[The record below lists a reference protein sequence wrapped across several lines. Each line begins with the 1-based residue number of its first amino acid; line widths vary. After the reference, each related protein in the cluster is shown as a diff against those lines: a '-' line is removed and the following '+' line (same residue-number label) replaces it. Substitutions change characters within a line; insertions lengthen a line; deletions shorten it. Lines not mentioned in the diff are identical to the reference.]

1 MLAVHLSLNDLGQLL
16 GSTTSGALPIPE
28 ELRGVTLAP
37 QILRGLWNSVL
48 GMGKGIR
55 GPMYFTVRGPTR
67 TLAVRGPTHT
77 SPCAPRLC
85 AALDGRL
92 VRNEEHGVWKPA
104 WLLLLRTVVMRP
116 SISLEKSGARKPLT
130 RSRAAAALSSSLWN
144 TLLLAPPANA

>member
-1 MLAVHLSLNDLGQLL
+1 MLAVHLSLNNLGQLL
-16 GSTTSGALPIPE
+16 GSTTSGALPLPE

-55 GPMYFTVRGPTR
+55 GPMYFTVRGPT
-67 TLAVRGPTHT
+67 PT

-92 VRNEEHGVWKPA
+92 VRSEEHGVWKPA
-104 WLLLLRTVVMRP
+104 WPLLLRTAVMGP

-130 RSRAAAALSSSLWN
+130 RSRAAATLSSSLWN
-144 TLLLAPPANA
+144 TLLLSPPANA